1 MVHTNCVDG
10 SKLIDTRKH
19 FHAIDSRA
27 ADGSILIDEDA
38 TILL

>member
-10 SKLIDTRKH
+10 SKVIDTRKQH

-27 ADGSILIDEDA
+27 ADVQY
-38 TILL
+38 